1 MPSFFSAIKAQ
12 AWVESSIFC
21 LIQWHRDFKFGF
33 KLKGSVV
40 FFIYFQCQSWPIV
53 MSGMDLIGIAQVRNS
68 TVKPRLTATSVI
80 RSPRYYGHF
89 FGRLAKTA
97 LHFLVK
103 FNSIRVVKK
112 ILSCGRFRKSRWL
125 WEMDP
130 LPPSPPQPPTGKGS
144 MVTVEQALPMWK
156 RNNQHVMSMEQK
168 KIWVPDRIRT
178 YDLPN
183 TRRVL
188 HPLELRR
195 THGERGHILGW
206 YSTLVLHTARI
217 SNVDVLDFVN
227 KSNLFDTE

>member
-1 MPSFFSAIKAQ
+1 M
-12 AWVESSIFC
+12 
-21 LIQWHRDFKFGF
+21 FGF

-103 FNSIRVVKK
+103 FNHPVNMAIFFGSLVTVLTMFHRKMIHHCFCQPFLQRISSIRVVKK

-144 MVTVEQALPMWK
+144 MVTVEQALPM
-156 RNNQHVMSMEQK
+156 
-168 KIWVPDRIRT
+168 
-178 YDLPN
+178 
-183 TRRVL
+183 
-188 HPLELRR
+188 
-195 THGERGHILGW
+195 
-206 YSTLVLHTARI
+206 
-217 SNVDVLDFVN
+217 
-227 KSNLFDTE
+227 

>member
-68 TVKPRLTATSVI
+68 MVKPRLTATSVI
-80 RSPRYYGHF
+80 WSPRYYGHF

-103 FNSIRVVKK
+103 FNHPVNMAIFF
-112 ILSCGRFRKSRWL
+112 G
-125 WEMDP
+125 P
-130 LPPSPPQPPTGKGS
+130 L
-144 MVTVEQALPMWK
+144 VTVLTMFHRK
-156 RNNQHVMSMEQK
+156 MIH
-168 KIWVPDRIRT
+168 
-178 YDLPN
+178 
-183 TRRVL
+183 
-188 HPLELRR
+188 HC
-195 THGERGHILGW
+195 
-206 YSTLVLHTARI
+206 
-217 SNVDVLDFVN
+217 FC
-227 KSNLFDTE
+227 